1 MKYFSMEAEGLNN
14 QITEHTDPLKFIST
28 LNSHDT
34 EEFLNRLYVGDGE
47 RIYSLSKTYLKKVR
61 TKLYRTEIW
70 RLRQAIND
78 LRTKTPE
85 FGIHSDNS

>member
-34 EEFLNRLYVGDGE
+34 EEFLNGLYVGDGE
-47 RIYSLSKTYLKKVR
+47 RIYSLSKTYLKKIR
-61 TKLYRTEIW
+61 TQLYRTEIW
-70 RLRQAIND
+70 RIRQAVND
-78 LRTKTPE
+78 LRTKSPK
-85 FGIHSDNS
+85 FGIH